1 MMFYIKCFTIL
12 AIIVICTVLGNRK
25 ANTFKARELELK
37 NMENAL
43 QIVISKIEFTYEP
56 ITEIFNEISK
66 MVYLE
71 RNNIFKQTNLNLQE
85 NRNKSIDEAWTEA
98 VQEDENNLKEEDKEI
113 IKMLGR
119 LLGKTDKEGQIAEI
133 QVTRNFLNTQ
143 ILRAEEEK
151 KKNTKLYKTLG
162 TVIGCGIGIILF

>member
-1 MMFYIKCFTIL
+1 
-12 AIIVICTVLGNRK
+12 
-25 ANTFKARELELK
+25 
-37 NMENAL
+37 
-43 QIVISKIEFTYEP
+43 
-56 ITEIFNEISK
+56 